1 VRDHSTSKARQV
13 PGFSFGLGLARASF
27 ALIPA
32 AMTAHSYRKQALLLG
47 PGDDSLRQ
55 GSEKAIRELGRMA
68 FRMNCRCFSG
78 SVHPL
83 LSRSDNAR
91 GRQQF
96 LKMFAGS
103 KRAAEH
109 AMAYSIMM
117 TEDCPIDGAR
127 AFRQA
132 GAERRPA
139 GTSPPSTSGSN
150 RGAAAA
156 DCIVRNTR
164 TILSAPLAMS
174 GR

>member
-1 VRDHSTSKARQV
+1 MSEAISGAEEPQDPRRGRGRNEDHHGLQQQLAVRDHSTSKARQV

-109 AMAYSIMM
+109 AMR
-117 TEDCPIDGAR
+117 PIR
-127 AFRQA
+127 
-132 GAERRPA
+132 
-139 GTSPPSTSGSN
+139 
-150 RGAAAA
+150 
-156 DCIVRNTR
+156 
-164 TILSAPLAMS
+164 L
-174 GR
+174 